1 MITDGAGP
9 AKGHVWHGVSVAR
22 PAQGPT
28 SFGGVLAMM
37 LAVLPPAAV
46 AGIILNDI
54 DDAYR

>member
-1 MITDGAGP
+1 MAR
-9 AKGHVWHGVSVAR
+9 GVSGG